1 MPETVNMKPIL
12 LTFTTTIAAL
22 TFASTFFL
30 NTLLGTF
37 GLAATSIDTL
47 NTLKSSQMVVDKMK
61 TRHHIKKQ
69 ALTKNL
75 AKRSSRRV
83 ASASLAAAT
92 IGTVAVAVTMTGFEI
107 HDYCEDKASLQN
119 EQNILFG
126 TSNTFD
132 FESCIEEGKIES
144 KRILLD
150 VKAAASEHVNNAIES
165 TAQYSHEKWN
175 ALKES
180 NNNTFSSVDKATNEL
195 SDSLKKELIP

>member
-1 MPETVNMKPIL
+1 MKSVL
-12 LTFTTTIAAL
+12 LTFTTTLAAL

-47 NTLKSSQMVVDKMK
+47 NNLKSSQIVIDKMK

-69 ALTKNL
+69 ALTKKF

-92 IGTVAVAVTMTGFEI
+92 IGTIAVAITMTGFEV
-107 HDYCEDKASLQN
+107 HDYCEDKAALQD

-126 TSNTFD
+126 TTNEFD
-132 FESCIEEGKIES
+132 FEACINEGKIES
-144 KRILLD
+144 KRILTD
-150 VKAAASEHVNNAIES
+150 VKEAASEHVSKAIDS
-165 TAQYSHEKWN
+165 TAQYSHEKWH

-180 NNNTFSSVDKATNEL
+180 NSNTFSSTDGAINEL
-195 SDSLKKELIP
+195 KESLKNWLIP